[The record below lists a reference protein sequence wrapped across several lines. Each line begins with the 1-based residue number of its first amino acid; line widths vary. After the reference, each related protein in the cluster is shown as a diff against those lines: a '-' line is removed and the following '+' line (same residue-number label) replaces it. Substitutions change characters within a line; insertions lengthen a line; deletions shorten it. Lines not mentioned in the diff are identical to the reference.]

1 MDKLVPTLV
10 AIAVAALILYLLFFS
25 WRRRAKRDA
34 GLGAGYEVPSVTAAP
49 VVEADTLYVATT
61 PHDKPLERLV
71 LPDLGFRGRATV
83 SVAADGVTLAITGAQ
98 PVYIRAS
105 ALLGIGLATWAIDR
119 VVETDGLV
127 WIAWAT
133 SAGAAVDSYIRVID
147 PAERTSL
154 IGAVTDILPESTQG
168 QSHEVDDSPGTE
180 QTNEREV

>member
-10 AIAVAALILYLLFFS
+10 AIAVAALILSLLFFS

-34 GLGAGYEVPSVTAAP
+34 GLGAGYEVPAEEAAIT
-49 VVEADTLYVATT
+49 VEADTLYVATT

-83 SVAADGVTLAITGAQ
+83 FVTPEGVTLSITGAQ
-98 PVYIRAS
+98 PVHIRAF
-105 ALLGIGLATWAIDR
+105 ALLGIGVATWAIDR

-127 WIAWAT
+127 WIAWTT
-133 SAGAAVDSYIRVID
+133 SGGAAVDTYIRVID
-147 PAERTSL
+147 PGERSAL
-154 IGAVTDILPESTQG
+154 IGAVTGILPASAPG
-168 QSHEVDDSPGTE
+168 QAADEADAPGTE

>member
-10 AIAVAALILYLLFFS
+10 AIAVAALILSLLVFS

-34 GLGAGYEVPSVTAAP
+34 GLGAGYELPVQAAAAAL
-49 VVEADTLYVATT
+49 ESDTLYVATT
-61 PHDKPLERLV
+61 VHDNPLERLV

-83 SVAADGVTLAITGAQ
+83 TVAPDGVTLAVTGAH
-98 PVYIRAS
+98 PVHIRAS

-127 WIAWAT
+127 WIAWTT
-133 SAGAAVDSYIRVID
+133 SGGAAVDSYLRVID
-147 PAERTSL
+147 PGERTSL
-154 IGAVTDILPESTQG
+154 IGAVTHILPASARGQSPDASESTG
-168 QSHEVDDSPGTE
+168 PE

>member
-10 AIAVAALILYLLFFS
+10 AIAFAALILYLLVFA

-34 GLGAGYEVPSVTAAP
+34 GLGAGYETPTDTSAATL
-49 VVEADTLYVATT
+49 ESDTLYVATT
-61 PHDKPLERLV
+61 VHDKPLERLV

-83 SVAADGVTLAITGAQ
+83 TVAPDGVTLAITGAQ
-98 PVYIRAS
+98 PVFIRAS

-127 WIAWAT
+127 WIAWTT
-133 SAGAAVDSYIRVID
+133 SGGAAVDSYLRVIE
-147 PAERTSL
+147 PGERTSL
-154 IGAVTDILPESTQG
+154 IGAVTDILPASARG
-168 QSHEVDDSPGTE
+168 QSPAAAEGAGTD